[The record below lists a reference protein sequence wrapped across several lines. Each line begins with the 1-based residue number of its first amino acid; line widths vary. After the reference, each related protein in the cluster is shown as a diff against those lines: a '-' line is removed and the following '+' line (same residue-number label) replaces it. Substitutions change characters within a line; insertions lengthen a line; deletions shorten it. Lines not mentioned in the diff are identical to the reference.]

1 MFFTRFA
8 ARKHS
13 QTIAI
18 ESFITSYSHKPKD
31 EAVSSNQSSRQI
43 PARDKTC

>member
-1 MFFTRFA
+1 MNPQHCS
-8 ARKHS
+8 KEHS

-18 ESFITSYSHKPKD
+18 ESFITSYPHKPKD
-31 EAVSSNQSSRQI
+31 EAVSSNQSSHQI